1 MKQILILIGILFF
14 IGCGSITTTNNSK
27 VKNHE
32 VETTEQ
38 IADSIPPQEENN
50 TLSSI
55 DDIKSYLASNES
67 NYQIVPIQNESEDS
81 VKSYIKA
88 NSEYHIEPLQK
99 INVDNN
105 SVQIFYNGNKSETI
119 SKNKIYVISDNNE
132 AQIFA
137 TFNSSNSYTD
147 IENAK
152 LLLFYHKTFKIPT
165 GFVNIKT
172 DNLTKEILNEKL
184 DKAFNQVGINN
195 LDIENSNIKYEINS
209 KNDGKVLACTVNNV
223 DLGTRIPLYADGST
237 TLDNNITIT
246 QNSNIACGLDIHSSN
261 KIMISDILDFDITD
275 DIDSN
280 VTTTENPNP
289 AIGGTPQENALLA
302 TKIKIQ
308 GRINNRISHE
318 AGIKVNIDNNAIPVN
333 ELNITAVLTD
343 TKHEYNKKFYQSN
356 SVYGGDGR
364 LFKFRN
370 ITVRFADERRFK
382 LSYIVENIKTK
393 ERVTIDA
400 HLIVT
405 VFGDYNG
412 VDGGTTHNNNS
423 SKFTKANVDIKMY
436 FSVPNTTVFNNIE
449 IKINKNGTY
458 DMIAEIYYNHG
469 LTKYHSD
476 IKTLTVTGTN
486 LYKKQFIIKNLE
498 VRDRPY
504 TLKLTITDKYSQDS
518 VVIEGATFYVR

>member
-1 MKQILILIGILFF
+1 MKQILMLIGILFF
-14 IGCGSITTTNNSK
+14 IGCGSITTTDKNNTSTSVTNNDE
-27 VKNHE
+27 VK
-32 VETTEQ
+32 
-38 IADSIPPQEENN
+38 IAENNN

-55 DDIKSYLASNES
+55 DDIKSYLASSES
-67 NYQIVPIQNESEDS
+67 NYQIVSIQNESEDS

-88 NSEYHIEPLQK
+88 NSEYNIEPLQK
-99 INVDNN
+99 INIDNN
-105 SVQIFYNGNKSETI
+105 SVQIFYNGNKSKTI
-119 SKNKIYVISDNNE
+119 SKNKIYVISNNE

-147 IENAK
+147 IENSK

-172 DNLTKEILNEKL
+172 DNLTKEILNKKL
-184 DKAFNQVGINN
+184 DNAFNQVGINN
-195 LDIENSNIKYEINS
+195 LKIENSNIKYETNS
-209 KNDGKVLACTVNNV
+209 KNDGTVLACTINNV

-246 QNSNIACGLDIHSSN
+246 PNSNISCGLDINSSN

-275 DIDSN
+275 NVDSN

-308 GRINNRISHE
+308 GRINNKISHE
-318 AGIKVNIDNNAIPVN
+318 VGIKVNIYNNTIPVN

-364 LFKFRN
+364 LFKFKN

-405 VFGDYNG
+405 VFGDYNS
-412 VDGGTTHNNNS
+412 VDGGTTDNSNNG
-423 SKFTKANVDIKMY
+423 KFTKANIDIKMY
-436 FSVPNTTVFNNIE
+436 LSIPNTTVFNNIE

-458 DMIAEIYYNHG
+458 NMIAEIYYNHG

-518 VVIEGATFYVR
+518 VVIEGATFFVK